1 MPIPV
6 VMNPLTTSAFPQAK
20 EPAQEIYSNPEF
32 KPFGEDGL
40 TFGDLLDV
48 VNPLHHLPVVGS
60 LYRELSGDTIDPASR
75 VAGSALLGGPIGA
88 AVAAANVVLE
98 HFSGDDIEG
107 HVVALLHQESR
118 EEALPKVVSTH
129 PMAASSLDINP
140 AKSQGQEESLT
151 AGLENSSVQEPS
163 RGIAPANERYSHRPG
178 GWLVGAAHAGIDAY
192 REVLTAKKEDLL
204 TINKTV

>member
-1 MPIPV
+1 MSIPV

-20 EPAQEIYSNPEF
+20 EPAQEISSNPEF

-60 LYRELSGDTIDPASR
+60 FYRELSGDTIDPASR
-75 VAGSALLGGPIGA
+75 LAGSALFGGPIGA
-88 AVAAANVVLE
+88 AVAAANVALE

-107 HVVALLHQESR
+107 HVVALLHQEPR
-118 EEALPKVVSTH
+118 EEVLSQAAVSIESV
-129 PMAASSLDINP
+129 ASSLDAGP
-140 AKSQGQEESLT
+140 LKSQGPEESLT
-151 AGLENSSVQEPS
+151 AGLENASVQVAS
-163 RGIAPANERYSHRPG
+163 RGVAPANERYSHRPG

-192 REVLTAKKEDLL
+192 REALTAKKEDPL